1 MPYPRFRISM
11 TIPEVLRSVF
21 DAFGTGDNLAPVVF
35 ARALKSFGGYNNIV
49 MTGSGRA
56 GFRLLLESLNL
67 PPGSEII
74 FPAYTFHIMPV
85 VAAECGLKP
94 VFADVD
100 PETWNIDPEKIIP
113 LINKNT
119 RVIMPTHLFGVPADM
134 EKIGQIAWNNNLLL
148 FEDCAHALGALD
160 GDGPVGNKG
169 DAALF
174 TFAMSKNMP
183 CWGGGAI
190 VVRDGELAERMLGR
204 IDTREVPSA
213 RSILRR
219 QISNI
224 PGIILTQRGIF
235 PWTLYPVIRLADLK
249 GSNYFD
255 RPFIEEVRGPEGS
268 NQLSVI
274 SNQFLKDS
282 NQLLEDGNQLAV
294 SSEQY
299 AFDADPGSRITGA
312 TAAGKN
318 RITGIS
324 PFQATVGLRQ
334 LKRFP
339 GWLNKQVRNARLLRG
354 LLKDCPGIQLQQEPE
369 GTSSSFLYVRARV
382 DDPPA
387 VRRRL
392 LRAGIDTKPDDMRNC
407 AALKIFG
414 SQISCPVA
422 EKLGGHCI
430 ELPCSHFYFKP
441 QIDQIADRII
451 DAL

>member
-11 TIPEVLRSVF
+11 TIPEVIRSAF
-21 DAFGTGDNLAPVVF
+21 DSFFTGDNRSPAEF
-35 ARALKSFGGYNNIV
+35 ARELKSFGGHNHIV

-94 VFADVD
+94 VFADVN

-119 RVIMPTHLFGVPADM
+119 RAIMPTHLFGVPADM
-134 EKIGQIAWNNNLLL
+134 ETIGAIARNNGLLL

-160 GDGPVGNKG
+160 GDEPVGNKG

-190 VVRDGELAERMLGR
+190 VVSDQELAERMISR
-204 IDTREVPSA
+204 IDARGVPSA
-213 RSILRR
+213 RSIIRR

-224 PGIILTQRGIF
+224 PGIILTQRGLF
-235 PWTLYPVIRLADLK
+235 PWTLYPAIRLADMK
-249 GSNYFD
+249 ESNYFD
-255 RPFIEEVRGPEGS
+255 RPFIEEVRGSKDG

-274 SNQFLKDS
+274 SDL
-282 NQLLEDGNQLAV
+282 DGL
-294 SSEQY
+294 
-299 AFDADPGSRITGA
+299 DTDHGSRIISSS
-312 TAAGKN
+312 AARKN
-318 RITGIS
+318 MITGIS
-324 PFQATVGLRQ
+324 PFQASTGLRQ

-339 GWLNKQVRNARLLRG
+339 GWLKKQVRNARLLRG
-354 LLKDCPGIQLQQEPE
+354 RLRDCPILQLQQEPE
-369 GTSSSFLYVRARV
+369 STRSSFLYVRARV
-382 DDPPA
+382 DDPTS

-407 AALKIFG
+407 AALKIFESG
-414 SQISCPVA
+414 LPCPEA

-430 ELPCSHFYFKP
+430 ELPCSHFYSDQ
-441 QIDQIADRII
+441 QIENIADRII
-451 DAL
+451 TAL

>member
-1 MPYPRFRISM
+1 M
-11 TIPEVLRSVF
+11 TIPEVLRSIV
-21 DAFGTGDNLAPVVF
+21 AALGSGDNRAPDEF
-35 ARALKSFGGYNNIV
+35 ARELKSFGGHNHIV

-113 LINKNT
+113 LVNKNT
-119 RVIMPTHLFGVPADM
+119 GAIMPTHLFGVPADM
-134 EKIGQIAWNNNLLL
+134 EQIGEIARNNGLLL

-160 GDGPVGNKG
+160 GGEPVGNKG

-190 VVRDGELAERMLGR
+190 VVRDQNLGERMLGR
-204 IDTREVPSA
+204 IDTRGVPSSL
-213 RSILRR
+213 SILRR
-219 QISNI
+219 QISNV

-235 PWTLYPVIRLADLK
+235 PWTLYPAIRLADLK
-249 GSNYFD
+249 ESNYFD
-255 RPFIEEVRGPEGS
+255 RPFIEEVRGPKDG
-268 NQLSVI
+268 NRLSVI
-274 SNQFLKDS
+274 SD
-282 NQLLEDGNQLAV
+282 
-294 SSEQY
+294 QY
-299 AFDADPGSRITGA
+299 GSGADRGSRIIA
-312 TAAGKN
+312 SSAARKN
-318 RITGIS
+318 VITGVS
-324 PFQATVGLRQ
+324 PFQAAVGLRQ

-339 GWLNKQVRNARLLRG
+339 GWLRRQVKNARHLRDR
-354 LLKDCPGIQLQQEPE
+354 LKDCPVLQLQQEPE
-369 GTSSSFLYVRARV
+369 GTRSSFLYVRARV

-407 AALKIFG
+407 AALKIFE
-414 SQISCPVA
+414 SDLSCPEA

-430 ELPCSHFYFKP
+430 ELPCSHFYSDR
-441 QIDQIADRII
+441 QIENIADRISG
-451 DAL
+451 ALE